1 MSSVSV
7 ISQKRVSRREVLKQS
22 GVLSALGMAGAVAP
36 ATASAAMMSAAD
48 PLEIA
53 SSLAPAGFPKLTG
66 LEPKNLFTEIGVR
79 PIVNGR
85 GTYTIISGSL
95 SLPEVKRA
103 MYEASFYFVQMDELM
118 AAVGKEIAHLMGAPG
133 AIVTTG
139 CEAAIALAT
148 TACMAGTD
156 VEKSQALPYRRYKN
170 QVVIPKHS
178 RNPYDFGVRMTGAEI
193 VEVDTADE
201 LKERLTAE
209 VAMVYV
215 MSSPEAAKGELSIAN
230 ICNIAKE
237 KGVPVFVDAAAE
249 EPLNP
254 NIHIQAGATLVGY
267 SGGKCMRGPQA
278 AGVLLGDKDLTHA
291 AFFQAAPHHNYGRAY
306 KVGKEEIM
314 GMLAAVRQWYKRDHD
329 AEQKVWMTWLGTIEQ
344 RVKGLP
350 SVTTEYLQPEDLSN
364 KAPQLRIHW
373 DAAQLKI
380 TGTEMEARLDA
391 GTPRILLNGNGT
403 RPDHMASSVTIMPY
417 MMQEHD
423 AKIIA
428 DAIYEGLTKP
438 AAYSDPVV
446 PQGTAAEVSGAWLNT
461 VTYSLGQGEQHFL
474 LTQSG
479 NEITGTLQGE
489 IYAAPLKGTVH
500 GSEVK
505 LNGTMAASGY
515 SITWHFSGTV
525 TGSMMSGKVNLGEY
539 GEAMWKAV
547 KV

>member
-1 MSSVSV
+1 M
-7 ISQKRVSRREVLKQS
+7 
-22 GVLSALGMAGAVAP
+22 MAV
-36 ATASAAMMSAAD
+36 D

-53 SSLAPAGFPKLTG
+53 GSLAPAGFPKLTG
-66 LEPKNLFTEIGVR
+66 LEAKNLFTEIGVR
-79 PIVNGR
+79 PIINGR

-118 AAVGKEIAHLMGAPG
+118 AAAGKEIAQLMGAPG

-148 TACMAGTD
+148 TACMAGTE

-193 VEVDTADE
+193 VEVDTAEE

-215 MSSPEAAKGELSIAN
+215 MSSPDAAKGELSIAN
-230 ICNIAKE
+230 ICTMAKE
-237 KGVPVFVDAAAE
+237 KGIPVFVDAAAE

-278 AGVLLGDKDLTHA
+278 AGVLLGDRDLTHA

-329 AEQKVWMTWLGTIEQ
+329 AEQKIWMEWLGTIE
-344 RVKGLP
+344 RKVKALP
-350 SVTTEYLQPEDLSN
+350 SVTTEYLQPDDLSN

-373 DAAQLKI
+373 DATQLKI

-391 GTPRILLNGNGT
+391 GSPRILLNGRGT
-403 RPDHMASSVTIMPY
+403 RPGAMASSVTIMPY

-423 AKIIA
+423 AAIIA
-428 DAIYEGLTKP
+428 NALYEGLTRP
-438 AAYSDPVV
+438 ASYSDPVI
-446 PQGTAAEVSGAWLNT
+446 PQGMAAEISGTWLNT
-461 VTYSLGQGEQHFL
+461 VTYSLGQGEQRFEL
-474 LTQSG
+474 MQSG
-479 NEITGTLQGE
+479 NDVTGMLHGE
-489 IYAAPLKGTVH
+489 IYTASLKGSVH

-505 LNGTMAASGY
+505 LNGTMEVSGY
-515 SITWHFSGTV
+515 SVSWHFSGTV
-525 TGSMMSGKVNLGEY
+525 LGVMMSGKVNLGEY
-539 GEAMWKAV
+539 GDATWKALRT
-547 KV
+547 